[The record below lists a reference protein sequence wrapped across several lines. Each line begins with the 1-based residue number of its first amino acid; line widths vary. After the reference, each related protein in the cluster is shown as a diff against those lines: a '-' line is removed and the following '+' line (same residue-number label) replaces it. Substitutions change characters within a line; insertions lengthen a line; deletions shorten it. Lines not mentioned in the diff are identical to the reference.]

1 MENSRITS
9 FFVLSGHTSP
19 TVTPD
24 LCHLTSVRGIIPPGT
39 GDFTGLMFISG
50 QNPKRFSDR
59 PDRSTNSLYPLSD
72 RPACRAFQDLKTDSG
87 HP

>member
-9 FFVLSGHTSP
+9 FFVLSGHISP

-39 GDFTGLMFISG
+39 GDFT
-50 QNPKRFSDR
+50 
-59 PDRSTNSLYPLSD
+59 
-72 RPACRAFQDLKTDSG
+72 
-87 HP
+87 